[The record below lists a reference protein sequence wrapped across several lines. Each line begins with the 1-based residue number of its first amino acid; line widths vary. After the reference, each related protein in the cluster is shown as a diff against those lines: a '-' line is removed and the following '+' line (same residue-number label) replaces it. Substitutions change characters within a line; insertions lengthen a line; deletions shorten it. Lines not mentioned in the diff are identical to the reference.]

1 MRALKMRSV
10 VTGHRKLTTTESIIK
25 VDPLTTTW
33 EVAEELNIDH
43 STVIWHLKQIGKMK
57 KLNEWVPHEPTAN
70 QKIIVLKCPLL
81 LFYATTMNH
90 FSIGLWH
97 VKQSGFYMTT
107 GDDQLSGWTKKKL
120 QTTSQSQTCTKKNGH
135 GHCLV
140 ICYLSD
146 PLQFPESW
154 QNYYIWEVCSAKQWD
169 TLKTAMLA
177 ASTGQQNGPNPPWN
191 AQLHI
196 TQPTHQNLNELGY
209 EVLLH
214 PQYLPDLSPTDNHF
228 KYLDNFLQEKH
239 SHNQQEA
246 ECFARAHW
254 LLKHRFLCYR
264 NKQTYFSL
272 AKNVLIV
279 MVLILINK
287 DMFEPSY
294 NDNSWF
300 KPQLFLYQPNN
311 NISLGEDVE

>member
-1 MRALKMRSV
+1 MSSSLILYN
-10 VTGHRKLTTTESIIK
+10 H
-25 VDPLTTTW
+25 
-33 EVAEELNIDH
+33 H
-43 STVIWHLKQIGKMK
+43 H
-57 KLNEWVPHEPTAN
+57 H
-70 QKIIVLKCPLL
+70 LL
-81 LFYATTMNH
+81 L
-90 FSIGLWH
+90 GLWH
-97 VKQSGFYMTT
+97 GTKSGFYMTT
-107 GDDQLSGWTKKKL
+107 RDDQLSGWTKKKL

>member
-1 MRALKMRSV
+1 
-10 VTGHRKLTTTESIIK
+10 
-25 VDPLTTTW
+25 
-33 EVAEELNIDH
+33 
-43 STVIWHLKQIGKMK
+43 
-57 KLNEWVPHEPTAN
+57 
-70 QKIIVLKCPLL
+70 
-81 LFYATTMNH
+81 MNY
-90 FSIGLWH
+90 FSIGWLH
-97 VKQSGFYMTT
+97 VMKVDFVQWPTMAISAIGQRRGYKALPEAKLALKKRSSSLF
-107 GDDQLSGWTKKKL
+107 GGLLPFDSIQL
-120 QTTSQSQTCTKKNGH
+120 
-135 GHCLV
+135 
-140 ICYLSD
+140 Y
-146 PLQFPESW
+146 ESW

-196 TQPTHQNLNELGY
+196 TQPTHQNLNELDY